1 MPSAASNP
9 PFEGRPQAISV
20 SEAVGLADSA
30 LRSFRVTVI
39 GEVSE
44 CSIRPGY
51 KAAYFSVKDD
61 GATMPCMMWNGRY
74 EASGVTLQVG
84 ALVQMTGTFG
94 VWRNKG
100 RMQFEVASLSLA
112 GEGQLRQRV
121 AQLAERLRAEGLMD
135 QARKRP
141 IPTYPQIIGVV
152 TSPRGAAV
160 HDVLRTLKRRFPVAR
175 IVLGGVPVEGEH
187 APRYL
192 MQGMKAVVDGG
203 AEVVLLVRGGGS
215 YEDLMPFNDESLART
230 VSRCPVPVVTGIGH
244 EPDTSIADLVADA
257 RASTPTAAAEAV
269 SPSRD
274 QLEALFA
281 QRGQE
286 LERRVST
293 QVSMMREQLAA
304 REGRPLFRDPQQL
317 FAGDALTLDYAADR
331 MARASGARVGSLGT
345 ELTSLNHRLR
355 AQGPRISGERAA
367 SLAHAR
373 GRLRRAIPLN
383 VERDAVAVRACAER
397 LHRAIPASI
406 ERDAGAV
413 RAYAA
418 RLPQGLR
425 GLMAGRAD
433 RLDVAGA
440 RMGREWRRLLAAR
453 AEEVSSR
460 HARLRDAGASRLD
473 ACERQM
479 GLAAARLNA
488 LSPLAVLGRG
498 YALARDARG
507 GVVKST
513 DQVSVGDALEV
524 MVSDGRIACVVS
536 DVMDEVAAKAPRGKG
551 A

>member
-1 MPSAASNP
+1 MSSAASNP
-9 PFEGRPQAISV
+9 PSEGRPQAISV

-269 SPSRD
+269 SPARD

-367 SLAHAR
+367 SLAHAG

-383 VERDAVAVRACAER
+383 VERDAV
-397 LHRAIPASI
+397 
-406 ERDAGAV
+406 AV